1 MTKEKAL
8 SASLFETDQEEGEE
22 WEKRAWY
29 SLIPRDSL
37 SLRGGEDHK
46 EKKQQKKGWWKGS
59 EGRREEKG
67 YFEISKD
74 GDRVLWSTKDV
85 LLRSFSFSS
94 PVIDVSIGEFFPS
107 PSLRR
112 CLCVL
117 LSDSLDVVELDEGKH
132 YTVALPS
139 SSTLFERV
147 WGLPVGVLLEGRN
160 KWSMVPDFWRDDDFV
175 QDHEWYLFISIF
187 ALLTLFLFF
196 FFFFFFFFFTHSFP
210 VVICGF

>member
-8 SASLFETDQEEGEE
+8 SSSLFETDQKEGEE
-22 WEKRAWY
+22 WEKQTWY
-29 SLIPRDSL
+29 SLIPHDSL
-37 SLRGGEDHK
+37 SLRGEEECK
-46 EKKQQKKGWWKGS
+46 EKRQQRKGCWKGS
-59 EGRREEKG
+59 HGRREGGEENG
-67 YFEISKD
+67 YFEISKQ
-74 GDRVLWSTKDV
+74 GDRVLWATKDF

-94 PVIDVSIGEFFPS
+94 SVIDVSIGEFFPS

-160 KWSMVPDFWRDDDFV
+160 KWNMVPDFWRDDDFV
-175 QDHEWYLFISIF
+175 QDHEWF
-187 ALLTLFLFF
+187 FLFF
-196 FFFFFFFFFTHSFP
+196 FFSFLSFLFDLFLP
-210 VVICGF
+210 LLLFSLNL